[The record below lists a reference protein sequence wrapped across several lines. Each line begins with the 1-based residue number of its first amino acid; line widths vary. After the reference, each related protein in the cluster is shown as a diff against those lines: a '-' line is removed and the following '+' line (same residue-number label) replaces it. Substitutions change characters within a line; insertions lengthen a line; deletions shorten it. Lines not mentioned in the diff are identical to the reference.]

1 MKKTLKILIPIV
13 LVLTIILSCC
23 WYLFS
28 YDQEF
33 TRDAL
38 VSIARFC
45 ENKGYN
51 STATW
56 FYNCAYAQL
65 GDNDSV
71 AIELAQQYKKSG
83 NYTKAEYT
91 LRNAIQDGGGIDL
104 YIELCAIFVEQD
116 KLLDAVNMLGNI
128 TDTSIKEQLEQMR
141 PLAPTSSHES
151 GQYNQYITVS
161 VSATSGTLYVSKD
174 GEYPSIHTD
183 RYIDPIALDEGEN
196 RMYAVCVADNG
207 LVSPLSVFGYTIG
220 GIIKPVTFA
229 DPAVETLV
237 RELLMIEAPT
247 VINTNDLWKIK
258 EFTVPANAK
267 DYSDIALMTYLEK
280 LTIEKAASS
289 QLTKL
294 SGLSELIELRINDS
308 DLSHDELTAIG
319 NLPKLKLLT
328 LSDCGLSAITP
339 LAKATQLEYLDL
351 SSNAVRNLEPLNQLT
366 NLKELHLQHNAVE
379 SLSGLSSLKALT
391 TLDVSYNALTS
402 LDGIFALN
410 TLTYLN
416 AEHTAITQVTGIGT
430 LSALQDLNLKA
441 NKLSDISETAAC
453 VELRTLNIAENSI
466 TDITKLNQL
475 VLLETLNFSMN
486 SVTTIPT
493 WSKNCALVTID
504 GSNNKI
510 KSLEPLSG
518 LKSLNK
524 VYMDYNADIS
534 SVNELAKCPLLVEV
548 NVYGTKVKSV
558 SELTKQSVI
567 VNYNPV

>member
-13 LVLTIILSCC
+13 LALTIILSCC

-56 FYNCAYAQL
+56 FYGCAYAQL

-128 TDTSIKEQLEQMR
+128 TDPAIKEQLDQMR
-141 PLAPTSSHES
+141 PQAPSSSHES
-151 GQYNQYITVS
+151 GQYNQYITVEFT
-161 VSATSGTLYVSKD
+161 APKGTLYVSND
-174 GEYPSIHTD
+174 GEYPSVNSDHYTS
-183 RYIDPIALDEGEN
+183 PIALGEGEN
-196 RMYAVCVADNG
+196 RMYAVCVAENG

-229 DPAVETLV
+229 DAAVEALV
-237 RELLMIEAPT
+237 REQLMIEQPT

-258 EFTVPANAK
+258 EFTVPK
-267 DYSDIALMTYLEK
+267 DATNYSDIALMTYLEK
-280 LTIEKAASS
+280 LTIEDAASG
-289 QLTKL
+289 QLTNL
-294 SGLSELIELRINDS
+294 SGLSELTELQITNS
-308 DLSHDELTAIG
+308 SISHDELTAIG
-319 NLPKLKLLT
+319 NLPKLKSLV
-328 LSDCGLSAITP
+328 LSDCGLSSVAP
-339 LAKATQLEYLDL
+339 LEKATVLERLDL
-351 SSNAVRNLEPLNQLT
+351 SSNAVRNLEPLSKLSG
-366 NLKELHLQHNAVE
+366 LKELYLQHNAIE
-379 SLSGLSSLKALT
+379 SLDALASLNSLT
-391 TLDVSYNALTS
+391 VLDVSYNALTAIDS
-402 LDGIFALN
+402 VFSIT
-410 TLTYLN
+410 TLTHLN
-416 AEHTAITQVTGIGT
+416 AEHNTITQVSQIGT
-430 LSALQDLNLKA
+430 LSALQHLNLNA
-441 NKLSDISETAAC
+441 NSLTEISAVSGCA
-453 VELRTLNIAENSI
+453 ELITLNIAENSLK
-466 TDITKLNQL
+466 DITKLSQL
-475 VLLETLNFSMN
+475 IKLETLDFSMN
-486 SVTTIPT
+486 SVTTIPS
-493 WSKNCALVTID
+493 WSKNCALVTIN

-524 VYMDYNADIS
+524 VHMDYNSDIS
-534 SVNELAKCPLLVEV
+534 SVSELAKCPLLVEV
-548 NVYGTKVKSV
+548 NVYGTKVKNV